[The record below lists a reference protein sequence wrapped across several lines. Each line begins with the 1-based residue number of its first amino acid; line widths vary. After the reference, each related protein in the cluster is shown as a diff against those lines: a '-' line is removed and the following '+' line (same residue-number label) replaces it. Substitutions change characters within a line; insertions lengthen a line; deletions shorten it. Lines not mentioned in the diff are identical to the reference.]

1 LKKRFVRFNTDF
13 FHKMLKDFNVF
24 GYGTT
29 FIDCTEIVG
38 LAGKNVPELTK
49 ELFNSTPHTG
59 HFFLKPLEYLFS
71 HYDNIR
77 KTLF

>member
-1 LKKRFVRFNTDF
+1 MKKRFVRFNTDF

-29 FIDCTEIVG
+29 FIDCTDIVG

-49 ELFNSTPHTG
+49 GMAIELKSD
-59 HFFLKPLEYLFS
+59 FS
-71 HYDNIR
+71 RPPPSGFRYGERVHNNWV
-77 KTLF
+77 